1 MANNLVSWSLLQFAR
16 TYGPKFQVGEFTNKE
31 TAEVFKSCILTN
43 SNGERTFLHFSSKM
57 GPLTPAQI
65 AAQKNDLQVVQ
76 IESGSYILCKQG
88 ENTWEDVDL
97 GL

>member
-1 MANNLVSWSLLQFAR
+1 MANNLPSWTLLNFAR
-16 TYGPKFQVGEFTNKE
+16 TFGPTFQVGEFVNKE

-43 SNGERTFLHFSSKM
+43 KEGERTFLHFSSKM

-65 AAQKNDLQVVQ
+65 AAQKHDLQVVQ

-88 ENTWEDVDL
+88 ENTWQTVDL